1 MVLLLVLCSNLAFTQ
16 SEMRIPLI
24 GEKAPSFKAE
34 TTNGPIKFPKDFGT
48 NWKLI
53 LSHPKDFTPVCST
66 ELLALAEMQ
75 DDFKE
80 LNVDLLLV
88 STDPLYDHVSW
99 KDAIE
104 KILSED
110 QDPVEI
116 EFPLVEDSNLKI
128 SKKYGM
134 LHDYSGDNKDVRGV
148 FLIDPQNIIR
158 FTMFYPTEIGRNMA
172 EIMRAVIALQTTY
185 ETDMLT
191 PVNWEPGD
199 DVLLR
204 YYNPEDLENP
214 DIYQRAW
221 FMTFRKL

>member
-1 MVLLLVLCSNLAFTQ
+1 
-16 SEMRIPLI
+16 
-24 GEKAPSFKAE
+24 
-34 TTNGPIKFPKDFGT
+34 
-48 NWKLI
+48 
-53 LSHPKDFTPVCST
+53 
-66 ELLALAEMQ
+66 MQ

-110 QDPVEI
+110 QVPVKI

-134 LHDYSGDNKDVRGV
+134 LHEHSGTNKDVRGV
-148 FLIDPQNIIR
+148 FLIDPQNKIR
-158 FTMFYPTEIGRNMA
+158 FTMFYPVEIGRNMI
-172 EIMRAVIALQTTY
+172 EIKRAVMALQTTY

-191 PVNWEPGD
+191 PANWEPGD
-199 DVLLR
+199 DVLLHH
-204 YYNPEDLENP
+204 YDPEDLEKP
-214 DIYQRAW
+214 DIYQLAW